1 MSNFQNDVLMM
12 AQILDIP
19 AHWLPAQH
27 QTGKEYINAAQIIK
41 KKRRQELQLKKA
53 QVKVNNEKIRQ
64 NNLAGYIAA
73 PDEFQYTDINEMQ
86 LYNNQM
92 QFLKAF
98 SGE

>member
-1 MSNFQNDVLMM
+1 MSDFHNDVLMM

-41 KKRRQELQLKKA
+41 KKRRQESQLKIK
-53 QVKVNNEKIRQ
+53 QVKINNEITRR
-64 NNLAGYIAA
+64 NNLAEYIAA
-73 PDEFQYTDINEMQ
+73 PDEFQYTGINEMQ
-86 LYNNQM
+86 LYNNQL
-92 QFLKAF
+92 QFLKAL

>member
-19 AHWLPAQH
+19 AHWLPEQH
-27 QTGKEYINAAQIIK
+27 QIGKEYVNAAQIIK
-41 KKRRQELQLKKA
+41 KKKRQEIKSAVADNAKRL
-53 QVKVNNEKIRQ
+53 ETIRQ
-64 NNLAGYIAA
+64 NNLAGYVAA
-73 PDEFQYTDINEMQ
+73 PDEFQYTGINEMQ
-86 LYNNQM
+86 LYANQL

>member
-1 MSNFQNDVLMM
+1 M

-19 AHWLPAQH
+19 AHWLPEQH
-27 QTGKEYINAAQIIK
+27 QTGKEYINAAKIIK
-41 KKRRQELQLKKA
+41 KKKRQEIKSAIADNAKRL
-53 QVKVNNEKIRQ
+53 ETIRQ

-73 PDEFQYTDINEMQ
+73 DDEFEYTGINEMQ
-86 LYNNQM
+86 LYNNQL